1 MTIFVFMFS
10 LCGAMAIGIPVAF
23 SLLICGVA
31 LMIHLGDFDPRILA
45 ENVLAGADNYP
56 LMALPFF
63 VLAGELMTAGGVS
76 QRIVAVATALLGHI
90 RGGLGYVAVVAAI
103 VIASISGSAVADC
116 AALAAIVIPLMRK
129 SNYDVPLSAG
139 LISSAGIIA
148 PLLPPSIAF
157 VVFGVAAQLSV
168 TRLFMTGVFPGL
180 MMAATLVLTWAWY
193 ARHDPKMVSTQ
204 KFEFKRVVV
213 ALREGAWALVLP
225 GIIIGGIKMG
235 AFTPTEA
242 GVMAVVYSLF
252 LGTVVYREL
261 PLTRIP
267 KILLQAAKTS
277 SAVMFLVATAL
288 VSAWL
293 ITIADIPQEVSTM
306 MEPFMGN
313 KVVFMFILM
322 VIVFLVG
329 TALDLT
335 PTILIL
341 TPVMMPL
348 IAKAGIDPYYFG
360 VMFMMNNAIG
370 LITPPVGTVLN
381 VVSGVA
387 RVELDAVIKGM
398 LPFLVTETVLL
409 FLLVLFPELVTV
421 PAGWL
426 R

>member
-1 MTIFVFMFS
+1 MTILVFMFS

-31 LMIHLGDFDPRILA
+31 LMIHLGNFDPRILA

-76 QRIVAVATALLGHI
+76 QRIVAVANALLGHI
-90 RGGLGYVAVVAAI
+90 RGGLGYVAVFAAI

-148 PLLPPSIAF
+148 PLLPPSIPF

-180 MMAATLVLTWAWY
+180 MMAATLVMTWAWY
-193 ARHDPKMVSTQ
+193 ARRDPRTISTQ
-204 KFEFKRVVV
+204 KFEVGRLVK
-213 ALREGAWALVLP
+213 ALREGVLALVLP

-235 AFTPTEA
+235 VFTPTEA

-252 LGTVVYREL
+252 LGVAVYREL
-261 PLTRIP
+261 PLSRIP
-267 KILLQAAKTS
+267 RILLQAAKTA
-277 SAVMFLVATAL
+277 SAVMFLVAASL

-293 ITIADIPQEVSTM
+293 ITIADIPQEVSAV

-313 KVVFMFILM
+313 KVLFMFILM
-322 VIVFLVG
+322 AIVFLVG

-348 IAKAGIDPYYFG
+348 VAKAGIDPYYFG

-387 RVELDAVIKGM
+387 RVELDSVIKGM
-398 LPFLVTETVLL
+398 TPFLITETILL

-421 PAGWL
+421 PASWL

>member
-10 LCGAMAIGIPVAF
+10 LCGAMLIGIPVAF
-23 SLLICGVA
+23 ALLICGVA
-31 LMIHLGDFDPRILA
+31 LMVHLGDFDPRILA
-45 ENVLAGADNYP
+45 ENVLSGADNYP

-90 RGGLGYVAVVAAI
+90 RGGLGYVAVFAAI

-129 SNYDVPLSAG
+129 ANYDVPLSAG

-193 ARHDPKMVSTQ
+193 ARRDPKMVSTQ
-204 KFEFKRVVV
+204 KFEAKRLVI

-225 GIIIGGIKMG
+225 GIIIGGIKIG

-242 GVMAVVYSLF
+242 GVMAVVYSFF

-261 PLTRIP
+261 PLARLSG
-267 KILLQAAKTS
+267 ILLQAAKTS

-293 ITIADIPQEVSTM
+293 ITIADIPQEVSAI

-313 KVVFMFILM
+313 KILFMFILM
-322 VIVFLVG
+322 VVVYLVG

-360 VMFMMNNAIG
+360 VLFMMNNAIG

-387 RVELDAVIKGM
+387 RVELDSVIKGM
-398 LPFLVTETVLL
+398 VPFLVTETILL
-409 FLLVLFPELVTV
+409 FLLVIFPELVTV
-421 PAGWL
+421 PASWL

>member
-23 SLLICGVA
+23 ALLICGVA

-76 QRIVAVATALLGHI
+76 QRIVAVANALLGHI

-148 PLLPPSIAF
+148 PLLPPSIPF

-180 MMAATLVLTWAWY
+180 MMAATLVMTWAWY
-193 ARHDPKMVSTQ
+193 ARRDPRTISTQ
-204 KFEFKRVVV
+204 KFEVGRLVK
-213 ALREGAWALVLP
+213 ALREGVLALVLP

-235 AFTPTEA
+235 VFTPTEA

-252 LGTVVYREL
+252 LGVAVYREL
-261 PLTRIP
+261 PLSRLP
-267 KILLQAAKTS
+267 RILLQAAKTA
-277 SAVMFLVATAL
+277 SAVMFLVAASL

-293 ITIADIPQEVSTM
+293 ITIADIPQEVSAM

-313 KVVFMFILM
+313 KVLFMFILM

-335 PTILIL
+335 PTVLIL

-348 IAKAGIDPYYFG
+348 VAKAGIDPYYFG

-387 RVELDAVIKGM
+387 RVELDSVIKGM
-398 LPFLVTETVLL
+398 TPFLVTETILL
-409 FLLVLFPELVTV
+409 FLFVLFPELVTV
-421 PAGWL
+421 PASWL

>member
-129 SNYDVPLSAG
+129 SDYDVPLSAG

-148 PLLPPSIAF
+148 PLLPPSIPF

-180 MMAATLVLTWAWY
+180 MMAATLIMTWAWY
-193 ARHDPKMVSTQ
+193 ARRDPRTISTQ
-204 KFEFKRVVV
+204 KFEIGRLMK
-213 ALREGAWALVLP
+213 ALREGVLALVLP

-235 AFTPTEA
+235 VFTPTEA

-252 LGTVVYREL
+252 LGVVVYREL
-261 PLTRIP
+261 PVPQIP
-267 KILLQAAKTS
+267 RILLQASKTA
-277 SAVMFLVATAL
+277 SAVMFLVAASL

-293 ITIADIPQEVSTM
+293 ITIADIPQEVSEM
-306 MEPFMGN
+306 MAPFMEN
-313 KVVFMFILM
+313 KIVFMFILM
-322 VIVFLVG
+322 VIVFMVG

-335 PTILIL
+335 PTVLIL

-348 IAKAGIDPYYFG
+348 VAKAGIDPYYFG

-387 RVELDAVIKGM
+387 RVELDSVIKGM
-398 LPFLVTETVLL
+398 TPFLVTETLLL

-421 PAGWL
+421 PATWL

>member
-1 MTIFVFMFS
+1 
-10 LCGAMAIGIPVAF
+10 
-23 SLLICGVA
+23 
-31 LMIHLGDFDPRILA
+31 
-45 ENVLAGADNYP
+45 
-56 LMALPFF
+56 
-63 VLAGELMTAGGVS
+63 
-76 QRIVAVATALLGHI
+76 
-90 RGGLGYVAVVAAI
+90 
-103 VIASISGSAVADC
+103 
-116 AALAAIVIPLMRK
+116 
-129 SNYDVPLSAG
+129 VPLSAG

-193 ARHDPKMVSTQ
+193 ARRDPTMVSTQ
-204 KFEFKRVVV
+204 KFEIKRVVV
-213 ALREGAWALVLP
+213 ALREGVWALVLP
-225 GIIIGGIKMG
+225 GIIIGGIKVG
-235 AFTPTEA
+235 IFTPTEA

-252 LGTVVYREL
+252 LGTAVYREL
-261 PLTRIP
+261 PLSRIP
-267 KILLQAAKTS
+267 RILLQAAKTS

-293 ITIADIPQEVSTM
+293 ITIADIPQEVSTL

-313 KVVFMFILM
+313 KIVFMLILM
-322 VIVFLVG
+322 AIVFLVG

-348 IAKAGIDPYYFG
+348 VAKAGIDPYYFG

-398 LPFLVTETVLL
+398 VPFLVTETILL

>member
-1 MTIFVFMFS
+1 MTILVFMFS

-31 LMIHLGDFDPRILA
+31 LMVHLGNFDPRILA

-76 QRIVAVATALLGHI
+76 QRIVAVANALLGHI
-90 RGGLGYVAVVAAI
+90 RGGLGYVAVFAAI

-139 LISSAGIIA
+139 LISSAGTIA
-148 PLLPPSIAF
+148 PLLPPSIPF

-180 MMAATLVLTWAWY
+180 MMAATLVMTWAWY
-193 ARHDPKMVSTQ
+193 ARRDPRTISTQ
-204 KFEFKRVVV
+204 KFEVGRLVK
-213 ALREGAWALVLP
+213 ALREGVLALVLP

-235 AFTPTEA
+235 VFTPTEA

-252 LGTVVYREL
+252 LGVAVYREL
-261 PLTRIP
+261 PLSRIP
-267 KILLQAAKTS
+267 RILLQAAKTA
-277 SAVMFLVATAL
+277 SAVMFLVAASL

-293 ITIADIPQEVSTM
+293 ITIADIPQEVSAI

-348 IAKAGIDPYYFG
+348 VAKAGIDPYYFG

-387 RVELDAVIKGM
+387 RVELDSVIKGM
-398 LPFLVTETVLL
+398 TPFLVTETILL

-421 PAGWL
+421 PASWL

>member
-10 LCGAMAIGIPVAF
+10 LCGAMLIGIPVAF
-23 SLLICGVA
+23 ALLICGVA
-31 LMIHLGDFDPRILA
+31 LMFHLGDFDPRILA

-76 QRIVAVATALLGHI
+76 SRIVAVATALLGHI

-148 PLLPPSIAF
+148 PLLPPSIPF

-180 MMAATLVLTWAWY
+180 MMGGTLVLTWAWY
-193 ARHDPKMVSTQ
+193 ARRDPRTISTQ
-204 KFEFKRVVV
+204 KFEIGRVVT
-213 ALREGAWALVLP
+213 ALREGILALVLP
-225 GIIIGGIKMG
+225 GIIIGGIKFG
-235 AFTPTEA
+235 VFTPTEA
-242 GVMAVVYSLF
+242 GVVAVAYSLF
-252 LGTVVYREL
+252 LGTAVYREL
-261 PLTRIP
+261 PVSRIP
-267 KILLQAAKTS
+267 RILLQAAKTS
-277 SAVMFLVATAL
+277 SAVMFLVAASL

-293 ITIADIPQEVSTM
+293 ITIANIPQEVSAV

-313 KVVFMFILM
+313 KIVFMFILM

-335 PTILIL
+335 PTVLIL

-348 IAKAGIDPYYFG
+348 VAKAGIDPYYFG
-360 VMFMMNNAIG
+360 VLFMMNNAIG

-387 RVELDAVIKGM
+387 RVELDSVIKGM
-398 LPFLVTETVLL
+398 MPFLVTETILL
-409 FLLVLFPELVTV
+409 FLFVLFPQLVTV
-421 PAGWL
+421 PATWL

>member
-148 PLLPPSIAF
+148 PLLPPSIPF

-180 MMAATLVLTWAWY
+180 MMAATLIMTWAWY
-193 ARHDPKMVSTQ
+193 ARRDPRTVSTQ
-204 KFEFKRVVV
+204 KFEVGRLVK
-213 ALREGAWALVLP
+213 ALREGVLALVLP

-235 AFTPTEA
+235 VFTPTEA

-252 LGTVVYREL
+252 LGVAVYREL
-261 PLTRIP
+261 PLSQIP
-267 KILLQAAKTS
+267 RILLQAAKTA
-277 SAVMFLVATAL
+277 SAVMFLVAASL

-293 ITIADIPQEVSTM
+293 ITIADIPQEVSEM
-306 MEPFMGN
+306 MAPFMEN
-313 KVVFMFILM
+313 KIVFMSILM

-335 PTILIL
+335 PTVLIL

-348 IAKAGIDPYYFG
+348 VAKAGIDPYYFG

-387 RVELDAVIKGM
+387 RVELDSVIKGM
-398 LPFLVTETVLL
+398 MPFLVTETLLL

-421 PAGWL
+421 PATWL

>member
-31 LMIHLGDFDPRILA
+31 LMIHLGNFDPRILA

-76 QRIVAVATALLGHI
+76 QRIVAVANALLGHI
-90 RGGLGYVAVVAAI
+90 RGGLGYVAVFAAI

-148 PLLPPSIAF
+148 PLLPPSIPF
-157 VVFGVAAQLSV
+157 VVFGVAAQMSV

-180 MMAATLVLTWAWY
+180 MMAATLVMTWAWY
-193 ARHDPKMVSTQ
+193 ARRDPRTISTQ
-204 KFEFKRVVV
+204 KFEVGRLVK
-213 ALREGAWALVLP
+213 ALREGVLALVLP

-235 AFTPTEA
+235 VFTPTEA

-252 LGTVVYREL
+252 LGVAVYREL
-261 PLTRIP
+261 PLSRIP
-267 KILLQAAKTS
+267 RILLQAAKTA
-277 SAVMFLVATAL
+277 SAVMFLVAASL

-293 ITIADIPQEVSTM
+293 ITIADIPQEVSAM

-348 IAKAGIDPYYFG
+348 VAKAGIDPYYFG

-387 RVELDAVIKGM
+387 RVELDSVIKGM
-398 LPFLVTETVLL
+398 TPFLVTETILL

-421 PAGWL
+421 PASWL